1 MRRICSVILPLT
13 RCAPVWLL
21 LSSCPGSRLLLLQDT
36 GRLEFEYLLR
46 LNDAVYYNLACMTE
60 RMALLNVEA
69 DLRSQVI
76 AQVVIELNAAA
87 AEEIRTLIKE
97 DKEDEARKIDPAKYQ
112 NIVDLDQIFR
122 MVKKEEEE
130 AEAARISREREKE
143 MELTQQQAAA
153 AGGAIHSVP
162 PGLP

>member
-1 MRRICSVILPLT
+1 
-13 RCAPVWLL
+13 
-21 LSSCPGSRLLLLQDT
+21 
-36 GRLEFEYLLR
+36 
-46 LNDAVYYNLACMTE
+46 MTE

-76 AQVVIELNAAA
+76 AQVVIELNDAA

-122 MVKKEEEE
+122 QVKKEEED
-130 AEAARISREREKE
+130 AEAARIAREKAKE
-143 MELTQQQAAA
+143 MELMQQQEA
-153 AGGAIHSVP
+153 AGAGGGDAIHSGP
-162 PGLP
+162 PGII

>member
-1 MRRICSVILPLT
+1 
-13 RCAPVWLL
+13 
-21 LSSCPGSRLLLLQDT
+21 
-36 GRLEFEYLLR
+36 
-46 LNDAVYYNLACMTE
+46 MTE

-76 AQVVIELNAAA
+76 AQVVIELNDAA

-122 MVKKEEEE
+122 QVKKEEED
-130 AEAARISREREKE
+130 AEAARIAREKAKE
-143 MELTQQQAAA
+143 EELMPQQETAG
-153 AGGAIHSVP
+153 AGGSDAIDSVP
-162 PGLP
+162 PGIL